1 MVRPPIKWPAACP
14 RSSVSARSESIWK
27 TGHPIPSGRSAAS
40 RMPSSASRGAGGG
53 QGRGCAV
60 GHQCRIDLYL
70 KHIGDDETR
79 FAETVRRGQAYI
91 AAGADCV
98 FPFGLTDLKTIS
110 ELVAALRSPLNIAGR
125 TGMPSIARLD
135 GARRSTFATRK
146 SDATLLT
153 TRCTGLSSNRFP
165 RQTAAAFS
173 FALQEPAQSRIA

>member
-1 MVRPPIKWPAACP
+1 MPRPW
-14 RSSVSARSESIWK
+14 
-27 TGHPIPSGRSAAS
+27 
-40 RMPSSASRGAGGG
+40 
-53 QGRGCAV
+53 
-60 GHQCRIDLYL
+60 
-70 KHIGDDETR
+70 DE
-79 FAETVRRGQAYI
+79 GQAYM

-110 ELVAALRSPLNIAGR
+110 ELVAALRSPLNIAGG